1 MDRSSLQKISKK
13 TLALKNILNQMDL
26 KDRYR
31 IFHPKKQNTQSL
43 SSTHTTFSRID
54 YMNGHKTSVNKCK
67 KL

>member
-31 IFHPKKQNTQSL
+31 IFHPKQQNTQSL

-54 YMNGHKTSVNKCK
+54 YMNDHKTSVNKCK